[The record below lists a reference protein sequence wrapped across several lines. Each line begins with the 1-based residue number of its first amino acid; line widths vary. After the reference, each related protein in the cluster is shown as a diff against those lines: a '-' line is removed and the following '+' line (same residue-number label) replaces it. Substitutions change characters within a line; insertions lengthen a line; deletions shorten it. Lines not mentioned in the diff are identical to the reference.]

1 MKQLFHC
8 FAQTERGPVQ
18 CAWFDAQTR
27 YASVE
32 MSAEEGA
39 HACERQQT
47 DENATTDGVSVCT
60 RTVTA
65 DHSVA
70 SHASSPECSNVSIET
85 MTSERELSPHM
96 CTVATDDLLRWAS
109 DPMLSDTSSEWSW
122 SQQDFFAFAGA
133 RWSVLLTGHEWTH
146 LRARAACALRT
157 RET

>member
-1 MKQLFHC
+1 MPGRRKAINQLL
-8 FAQTERGPVQ
+8 R
-18 CAWFDAQTR
+18 
-27 YASVE
+27 
-32 MSAEEGA
+32 
-39 HACERQQT
+39 T
-47 DENATTDGVSVCT
+47 DSVSVCK

-65 DHSVA
+65 DYSLA
-70 SHASSPECSNVSIET
+70 SNASSPKFSNVSIET

-109 DPMLSDTSSEWSW
+109 DPMLTDTSSEWSW